1 MAESRLDIKMGM
13 DTTAVQRG
21 LTSVKAQIDGF
32 AKEKFAGF
40 KEMFGVGA
48 ALAGMKVL
56 GDKMIELRRRSEDIG
71 ASTDF
76 LQSLEMLSVKFGGTA
91 DSANGALLKLTE
103 VIGQARTEGGAAE
116 EKFKRFGV
124 SLYDVNGQ
132 ARNTEEIF
140 KEIAD
145 AYKNSSDAST
155 KAALALEFFGKTGRD
170 INNILDEGKTGID
183 AYTDS
188 MKAVGLVASAANVN
202 AIADAWTNLKTNI
215 GGATTTLLGFA
226 IRAMAV
232 SSRVQAFTMG
242 VGGHIRDLG
251 TQIKE
256 AWSGT
261 SQPSGDRGNR
271 EGDDARRRE
280 ANAKAIEDL
289 QKARSNSAAAQMTDE
304 QKLVQVEKQRVEI
317 EAKMREQ
324 SAGSAEFIKLENEL
338 LLKGYEA
345 RKLQLD
351 IAARLVEQEK
361 MGQQLDAAKAEF
373 KVLEV
378 AKQELELKLQIAAL
392 NEGDPRRA
400 GMEKEL
406 VGLVRE
412 RANLERGAKELEL
425 KQMQARKREIDEEIK
440 GLGFG
445 DDAKLARQKKQE
457 DRDKAILE
465 IAKKAKEIE
474 EDKLDVLRK
483 QGDAQ
488 ERATRAR
495 QTLTE
500 AKESRFKFTLE
511 ELAAADP
518 RRFRG
523 GVRESV
529 MGARDVQRLEALAM
543 QANLRNDPKE
553 RDRLQELADKRRES
567 LGFLKKEERFPFQDL
582 KMDARKSAE
591 ELQALLKSG
600 KTKTQVA
607 MAG

>member
-170 INNILDEGKTGID
+170 INNILGEGKTGID
-183 AYTDS
+183 AYTQS
-188 MKAVGLVASAANVN
+188 MKSIGLIAGEANVN
-202 AIADAWTNLKTNI
+202 ALADAWTNLKANI
-215 GGATTTLLGFA
+215 GGAAAT
-226 IRAMAV
+226 I
-232 SSRVQAFTMG
+232 
-242 VGGHIRDLG
+242 LG
-251 TQIKE
+251 TLARAAEVYYRFLGALSAGAGIKGALKIAVE
-256 AWSGT
+256 EPDNKA
-261 SQPSGDRGNR
+261 DRGNR

>member
-56 GDKMIELRRRSEDIG
+56 GDRMIELRRRSEDIG

-170 INNILDEGKTGID
+170 INNILGEGKTGID
-183 AYTDS
+183 AYTQS
-188 MKAVGLVASAANVN
+188 MKSIGLIASEANVN
-202 AIADAWTNLKTNI
+202 ALADAWTNLKANI
-215 GGATTTLLGFA
+215 GGAAAT
-226 IRAMAV
+226 I
-232 SSRVQAFTMG
+232 
-242 VGGHIRDLG
+242 LG
-251 TQIKE
+251 TLARAAE
-256 AWSGT
+256 VYYRFLGALSAGSGIEGALKIAVEE
-261 SQPSGDRGNR
+261 PDNKADRGNR

-280 ANAKAIEDL
+280 ANAKSIEDL
-289 QKARSNSAAAQMTDE
+289 SKARSNSAAAQMTDE
-304 QKLVQVEKQRVEI
+304 QKLIQVEKQRAEI

-324 SAGSAEFIKLENEL
+324 SAGSAEFIRLENEL

-361 MGQQLDAAKAEF
+361 MSQQLDAAKAEF

-392 NEGDPRRA
+392 NEGDPRRSS
-400 GMEKEL
+400 MEREL
-406 VGLVRE
+406 VGMVEKRLVLE
-412 RANLERGAKELEL
+412 RAAKNEELKNLQGRLKVIDEELRGDMSKLERRKKLQERDEAVLGIAKV
-425 KQMQARKREIDEEIK
+425 KREIEKDN
-440 GLGFG
+440 L
-445 DDAKLARQKKQE
+445 
-457 DRDKAILE
+457 AILE
-465 IAKKAKEIE
+465 
-474 EDKLDVLRK
+474 K

-495 QTLTE
+495 QTLAE

-529 MGARDVQRLEALAM
+529 IGARDVQRLEALAM

-553 RDRLQELADKRRES
+553 RDRLQELADKRREA

-607 MAG
+607 MAD